1 LAVGYNV
8 SKESSGEV
16 IKKFDEK
23 VYEVTG
29 AKNEMKFGNHI

>member
-1 LAVGYNV
+1 MCPKRAVAI
-8 SKESSGEV
+8 V